1 MTRAELYSEIFRS
14 ILSNH
19 ADTILNIDEIQ
30 LEFDLNGLYG
40 ALPIILST
48 ETRISN
54 SNLRRLLLN
63 MSYRLNDIEI
73 EDNGRLAVLRLEYQ
87 KNANKRD
94 FIWHSQE
101 LSVINCDMLF
111 KECPNYPEQLM
122 LVVEQIC
129 YGSDKRNDFLNY
141 LKTDSNDGINEF
153 YIIYDTGSYP
163 IIDGWKLYMYGLGL
177 YLNQGRIISYNGNL
191 VYNSTTHHTS
201 LTYNND
207 AKYNQYIDIY
217 DVISEWN
224 DCKDVLS
231 AFLKMYQILEYIVYR
246 KEFVDIINGANIK
259 QSFVRHI
266 KGVDRKFSNDERGV
280 FTKGIKDIFSFNG
293 RVNMINVTSD
303 VEDFCKKYYPLN
315 KNGDTYMTRAN
326 LVDTNQ
332 VDNCI
337 AKFIYDTRC
346 SIVHNKE
353 SEFHMTTINYSEYA
367 SILPLMQDIMEIVG
381 NEVFDVM
388 SNHENKIAFKDPVLD
403 LY

>member
-19 ADTILNIDEIQ
+19 ADIILNIEEIQ
-30 LEFDLNGLYG
+30 LEFDLNGIYG

-73 EDNGRLAVLRLEYQ
+73 EDNGRLTVLRLEYQ
-87 KNANKRD
+87 KIANKRD

-266 KGVDRKFSNDERGV
+266 KGVDRKFSNDERG
-280 FTKGIKDIFSFNG
+280 FFYK
-293 RVNMINVTSD
+293 R
-303 VEDFCKKYYPLN
+303 N
-315 KNGDTYMTRAN
+315 KRYFF
-326 LVDTNQ
+326 L
-332 VDNCI
+332 
-337 AKFIYDTRC
+337 
-346 SIVHNKE
+346 
-353 SEFHMTTINYSEYA
+353 
-367 SILPLMQDIMEIVG
+367 
-381 NEVFDVM
+381 
-388 SNHENKIAFKDPVLD
+388 
-403 LY
+403 